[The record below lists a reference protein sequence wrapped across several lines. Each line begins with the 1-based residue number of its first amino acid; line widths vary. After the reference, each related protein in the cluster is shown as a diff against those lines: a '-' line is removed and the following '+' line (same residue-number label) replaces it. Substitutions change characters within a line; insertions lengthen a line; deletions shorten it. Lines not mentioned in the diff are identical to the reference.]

1 MSGIEVINEEKPVES
16 FELVVTEKSVGTLS
30 TNIEALEKFAEERL
44 KDYTPEKFQGDSDA
58 AKKARAEL
66 NKAVDAIKR
75 DRINILN
82 EFMKPASDFET
93 RCKKLEKTISGASS
107 ELDVIVKIK
116 EQEEKNV
123 KRQKIECIWNNQQF
137 ELFDIDRVFNEKW
150 LNKTYKL
157 TDIENEIKEIITKT
171 YSEIKQIEK
180 FAQQDID
187 VLKAFYL
194 DCLNIGDTFD
204 YAEQLQKNREILAKE
219 QAERAEREHEAKIS
233 QQKTELTQETNQ
245 FEQKQELNNLA
256 EQALASASGVEVPKP
271 VRKEFVV
278 TVKVFDEEL
287 MKLKAAMNE
296 LGIEYSVEELRF

>member
-1 MSGIEVINEEKPVES
+1 MSGIEVINDEKPVES
-16 FELVVTEKSVGTLS
+16 FELVVTEKSIGSLV

-66 NKAVDAIKR
+66 NKAVDTIKR

-82 EFMKPASDFET
+82 EFMKPASEFET
-93 RCKKLEKTISGASS
+93 KCKKLEKTIGAASS
-107 ELDVIVKIK
+107 ALDEIVKIK
-116 EQEEKNV
+116 ENEEKNI
-123 KRQKIECIWNNQQF
+123 KKQKIECIWINQQF
-137 ELFDIDRVFNEKW
+137 ELFDLEKVFNPKW

-157 TDIENEIKEIITKT
+157 TDIENEIKEIISRT
-171 YSEIKQIEK
+171 YNEIKQIEK

-233 QQKTELTQETNQ
+233 QQKEEFSQAVNQ
-245 FEQKQELNNLA
+245 FEKKQEIGNLA
-256 EQALASASGVEVPKP
+256 DLALETANGEKPKA
-271 VRKEFVV
+271 VRKEFVI
-278 TVKVFDEEL
+278 TVKVFDDEL
-287 MKLKAAMNE
+287 MSLKTAMNN
-296 LGIEYSVEELRF
+296 LGIEYSAEELSF